1 MRGFRAIE
9 NAGMES
15 RKKLSAKVFYTLA
28 LITHRTP
35 QKVSAMSHADYTRI
49 RNMPLSNLSQLGA
62 WELVR
67 YIEASSKVQRQM
79 ILKALSSDN
88 GKG

>member
-1 MRGFRAIE
+1 
-9 NAGMES
+9 
-15 RKKLSAKVFYTLA
+15 
-28 LITHRTP
+28 
-35 QKVSAMSHADYTRI
+35 MSHADYTRI